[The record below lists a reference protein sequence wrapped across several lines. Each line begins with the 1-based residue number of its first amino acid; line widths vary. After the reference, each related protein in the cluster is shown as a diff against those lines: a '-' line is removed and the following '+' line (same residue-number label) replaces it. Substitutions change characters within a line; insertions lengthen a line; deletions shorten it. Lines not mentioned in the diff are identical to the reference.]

1 LGIGRLLPPR
11 LGGVRPLP
19 APRPASADRHGR
31 RPLCCHC
38 PYRVHPRGRSR
49 FSEQVVGPAK
59 VRRRIR
65 RRPTRPTGRPPNEV
79 WQIPRTPRCQ
89 VSTCRLPA
97 QTVLPGVAGPR
108 NSGSRCCPPERCR
121 RSLPLPGAVVPRRW
135 RRCWDTHRRDTPH
148 QGCADRSALPRVLG
162 SMVDGSPGSPPGRRF
177 PPRRGSPG
185 PAMPLVAP
193 WSEKP
198 PHRWTANP
206 VLPGTARQSPGAR
219 YPNPRNHTSAGER
232 GTHPRVTTAVRED
245 GFLPLLLPFLRV
257 LIFGLF
263 TIAVLTGLKPR
274 IRALFPG
281 IPATPVIGHCV
292 PAFRLRRSAFS
303 PSAPRCAGQQRR

>member
-1 LGIGRLLPPR
+1 M
-11 LGGVRPLP
+11 
-19 APRPASADRHGR
+19 D
-31 RPLCCHC
+31 
-38 PYRVHPRGRSR
+38 
-49 FSEQVVGPAK
+49 PAK

-185 PAMPLVAP
+185 PAVPLVAP

-198 PHRWTANP
+198 PHRGTAHP
-206 VLPGTARQSPGAR
+206 VLPGTARPSPGVR
-219 YPNPRNHTSAGER
+219 NSPPRNHRCQGRRVPPPLADLPAGPDIR
-232 GTHPRVTTAVRED
+232 TVCDSGSHWAGTTNPRSLPRDPCCPRYRSLRTCFPPAPKRLLPIRTAVCGPTTTDGGGHHPR
-245 GFLPLLLPFLRV
+245 
-257 LIFGLF
+257 
-263 TIAVLTGLKPR
+263 
-274 IRALFPG
+274 
-281 IPATPVIGHCV
+281 
-292 PAFRLRRSAFS
+292 
-303 PSAPRCAGQQRR
+303 